1 MIRCAGAAGSG
12 VEGRVDPVDVVVV
25 GAGIAGASAAWAL
38 AREGAKVAL
47 LEREPHP
54 GLHATGR
61 SAALTNETVGHPV
74 VASLARASRGFLDGP
89 PAGFAEHPLL
99 SPRGLL
105 WIGDDPAALDRV
117 TATARDGVARRIDPG
132 EVRDLVPA
140 ISPGR
145 AAAGGV
151 HEHGARSVDVAALLD
166 GYLRG
171 LRHADGVI
179 HQAAPVDA
187 ARAVPGGW
195 EIQAGPTVLSCR
207 DLVNAAGAWGD
218 EVADRAGV
226 RPLGLT
232 PLRRTACIVRAGAD
246 VRAWPLIMDAVGGAY
261 AEPDAGGLLVSPAD
275 ETPSPACDA
284 RPDEVDVARAVDWLC
299 ETCTLPTRSVRHAWA
314 GLRTFA
320 PDRLPVAGRDP
331 EVNGFYWLVG
341 QGGAGIKT
349 APALAA
355 LVAAD
360 LAGGRAAVPGGE
372 GLPDGVVRAVRPD
385 RLR

>member
-1 MIRCAGAAGSG
+1 MIRSAGGAGHG
-12 VEGRVDPVDVVVV
+12 VEGRVGPVDVVVV
-25 GAGIAGASAAWAL
+25 GAGIAGASASWAL
-38 AREGAKVAL
+38 AREGAEVVL

-105 WIGDDPAALDRV
+105 WIGDDPAALDRLAE
-117 TATARDGVARRIDPG
+117 TAGVGVARRIGPE
-132 EVRDLVPA
+132 EVRELVPA
-140 ISPGR
+140 IRPER

-151 HEHGARSVDVAALLD
+151 HEHDARSVDVAALLD

-171 LRHADGVI
+171 LRRAGGVVCPES
-179 HQAAPVDA
+179 PVDA

-195 EIQAGPTVLSCR
+195 EIRAGPTVLSCR
-207 DLVNAAGAWGD
+207 ELVNAAGAWGD
-218 EVADRAGV
+218 EVAACAGA

-246 VRAWPLIMDAVGGAY
+246 VRTWPLVMDAIGGAY

-275 ETPSPACDA
+275 ETPGPACDA
-284 RPDEVDVARAVDWLC
+284 RPDEIDVARAVDWLC
-299 ETCTLPTRSVRHAWA
+299 ETCTLPGRSVRHAWA

-320 PDRLPVAGRDP
+320 PDRIPVVGRDP

-360 LAGGRAAVPGGE
+360 LAGGPAAVPGGE
-372 GLPDGVVRAVRPD
+372 RLPDEVVRAVRPD
-385 RLR
+385 RFR